1 MKRHHN
7 FLIKKT
13 SFIFTKTNG
22 LILQYGPHHYIKPN
36 GQHIHKGAEIRVF
49 VASHLHSTP
58 ASSLLT
64 LVSFPSI
71 SHFSISFLH
80 QFVSSDIVHFS
91 TKLILLVITLFS
103 FFLIFINLLQFNRRS
118 RLQIW
123 LRKRR
128 EGRRRWLAESTP
140 SIYTSVCM
148 AGTISF
154 IFMN

>member
-1 MKRHHN
+1 M
-7 FLIKKT
+7 
-13 SFIFTKTNG
+13 G
-22 LILQYGPHHYIKPN
+22 LFFFMGRTHYIKPN
-36 GQHIHKGAEIRVF
+36 GQHIHKGGEIRVS

-64 LVSFPSI
+64 LVSFLSI
-71 SHFSISFLH
+71 SHFSISFLQ
-80 QFVSSDIVHFS
+80 QFVSSDIVRFS
-91 TKLILLVITLFS
+91 MKLILLVTTLFS
-103 FFLIFINLLQFNRRS
+103 LFLIFINLLQFNRRS